1 MLPSSSS
8 EDFANS
14 QPIPVWLRDFSGEL
28 TYSASRSSGAGGQ
41 NVNKVNSKVELR
53 FSIAD
58 SMLLSADEKEIM
70 IKKLAGRVTTAGEL
84 LIVSQEERS
93 QLKNKEIC
101 TTKFYELLQQL
112 FTPRKKR
119 RPTKPSKAS
128 KEKRLDRKKV
138 QSLKKALRRKNDF

>member
-1 MLPSSSS
+1 M
-8 EDFANS
+8 
-14 QPIPVWLRDFSGEL
+14 
-28 TYSASRSSGAGGQ
+28 
-41 NVNKVNSKVELR
+41 NKVNSKVELR